1 MSKYLNYLSKPSTI
15 TLLLLVFSV
24 ISMVIVTLFSKND
37 NTQFFI
43 IMDGLIK
50 IIAGSW
56 AGAMFGEKYIK
67 KGK

>member
-37 NTQFFI
+37 NTQFFS

-56 AGAMFGEKYIK
+56 AGAMFGEKYSK
-67 KGK
+67 KGN